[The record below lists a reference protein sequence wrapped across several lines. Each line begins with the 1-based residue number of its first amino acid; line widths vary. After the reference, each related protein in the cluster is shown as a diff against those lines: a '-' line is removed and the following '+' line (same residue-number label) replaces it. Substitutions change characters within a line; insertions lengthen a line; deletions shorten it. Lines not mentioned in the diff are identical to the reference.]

1 MRGSVGGVGSA
12 GASGCEAGGRGWWQ
26 RLVARGWW
34 QEANGKRL
42 VAEAGGKR
50 LPAVRAT
57 VEPPS
62 HDASSR
68 DQRRGA
74 CEVPAV
80 VRAQGGKGWHARAPL
95 NSSQPLPIPRGRRA
109 LPQSKDGMGVSL
121 GAGG

>member
-26 RLVARGWW
+26 RLVA
-34 QEANGKRL
+34 NGKRL

-57 VEPPS
+57 VEPLS

-95 NSSQPLPIPRGRRA
+95 NSSQPLPLPRGRRA